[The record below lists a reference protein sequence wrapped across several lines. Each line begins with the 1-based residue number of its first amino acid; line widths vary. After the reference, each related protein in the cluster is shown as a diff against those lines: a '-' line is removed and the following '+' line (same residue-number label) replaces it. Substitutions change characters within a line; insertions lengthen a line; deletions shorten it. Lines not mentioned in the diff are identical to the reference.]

1 MPEVLHGAAKTGLL
15 MTLKVGEADHDIGI
29 HERLTDLGL
38 VHVLAALDRDERLVG
53 ALEAIGDDDRSPWHT
68 G

>member
-1 MPEVLHGAAKTGLL
+1 